1 MAFDSLQ
8 VPATII
14 NNDKLVSMAGNLM
27 AKEKADEE
35 RKQKLLTDE
44 VAKLDAT
51 KLRPADVKEWN
62 EVYKGITDLG
72 IQAMKNPDDIDL
84 QVKFKAAM
92 NGGRGFITDSLAA
105 KEEYDK
111 KFIDVKLDKDYDPQ
125 DQQRAATLYN
135 TPTSKLRTMQ
145 IDGFGKLD
153 KKDYLRQ
160 SLIGFDGQ
168 VKQEFGNITEENTP
182 RLYPEIRNKA
192 INYINGDILTD
203 EGRKA
208 FTQFTKNAG
217 LELRG
222 KDSVE
227 TEKLIKNALDSY
239 ADTMTASFMGR
250 KGSSVTMDETKDGN
264 QSGFDN
270 IQLGRMYK
278 RLEMINNLLSGD
290 KNAIDEFKLLLPKG
304 SDVKIDPYLG
314 ANKSGGFV
322 VNIPTDK
329 GIVNTSIEFGRG
341 GMSSL
346 RELNRLIELN
356 NTGYSKITTDDLE
369 LVAPQFGYKEP
380 SIKTLKNYDYT
391 RVNGGSPNP
400 NTVSPKVGT
409 KQSKPAVQP
418 EAEFDTVSLGNNL
431 LKGIKLPETGG
442 KKKISN
448 ESKVVSQTKPITIEE
463 INKNQDNLR
472 VDGSKKGN
480 GFLGALKRPDG
491 KVSTEI
497 SVGVNINGKETEIPT
512 LVPTLTK
519 EEVNY
524 LLTNDIKNPKSLFDT
539 PIGKSILNKSKEFA
553 KERIGR
559 GVSPFYQEGEE
570 KTPTTPPINK
580 TSVSKNDDIYTR
592 IKLHEN
598 VKDKV
603 YPDSEE
609 NPTIG
614 VGFNLTRLDADKRLK
629 SVGADPKLI
638 RSGKA
643 RLTANQIET
652 LYVQDLNSAKK
663 SAKKL
668 LSKTWDELPKDV
680 QEVLTEMAFNLGE
693 GGLSEFKNTL
703 GYIEDKRF
711 KLAAQSMLK
720 TKWARQVGSR
730 AKRLAKIIE
739 NA

>member
-135 TPTSKLRTMQ
+135 TPTSKLRTME
-145 IDGFGKLD
+145 IEGFGKLD

-160 SLIGFDGQ
+160 SLNGFDGQ

-182 RLYPEIRNKA
+182 RLYPQIRNKA

-250 KGSSVTMDETKDGN
+250 KGSSVTTDETKTEN
-264 QSGFDN
+264 QFGFN
-270 IQLGRMYK
+270 NLQLGRLYK
-278 RLEMINNLLSGD
+278 RLEMVNNILSND
-290 KNAIDEFKLLLPKG
+290 KLALDEFKELLAPGSNIKVTPNDKLVVSVPGAAPVTILFGKG
-304 SDVKIDPYLG
+304 
-314 ANKSGGFV
+314 
-322 VNIPTDK
+322 
-329 GIVNTSIEFGRG
+329 R
-341 GMSSL
+341 MSAL

-356 NTGYSKITTDDLE
+356 NTGYSKISTDDLE
-369 LVAPQFGYKEP
+369 LVAPKFGYKDP
-380 SIKTLKNYDYT
+380 VRPQVAYDIRKAANKT
-391 RVNGGSPNP
+391 
-400 NTVSPKVGT
+400 PK
-409 KQSKPAVQP
+409 
-418 EAEFDTVSLGNNL
+418 
-431 LKGIKLPETGG
+431 
-442 KKKISN
+442 
-448 ESKVVSQTKPITIEE
+448 QTT
-463 INKNQDNLR
+463 
-472 VDGSKKGN
+472 
-480 GFLGALKRPDG
+480 
-491 KVSTEI
+491 
-497 SVGVNINGKETEIPT
+497 
-512 LVPTLTK
+512 
-519 EEVNY
+519 
-524 LLTNDIKNPKSLFDT
+524 
-539 PIGKSILNKSKEFA
+539 KSKSGA
-553 KERIGR
+553 PGD
-559 GVSPFYQEGEE
+559 GEM
-570 KTPTTPPINK
+570 
-580 TSVSKNDDIYTR
+580 D
-592 IKLHEN
+592 
-598 VKDKV
+598 
-603 YPDSEE
+603 
-609 NPTIG
+609 
-614 VGFNLTRLDADKRLK
+614 
-629 SVGADPKLI
+629 
-638 RSGKA
+638 
-643 RLTANQIET
+643 
-652 LYVQDLNSAKK
+652 
-663 SAKKL
+663 
-668 LSKTWDELPKDV
+668 
-680 QEVLTEMAFNLGE
+680 
-693 GGLSEFKNTL
+693 
-703 GYIEDKRF
+703 
-711 KLAAQSMLK
+711 
-720 TKWARQVGSR
+720 
-730 AKRLAKIIE
+730 
-739 NA
+739 

>member
-1 MAFDSLQ
+1 MEFDSLQ

-27 AKEKADEE
+27 AKQKADEE

-160 SLIGFDGQ
+160 SLNGFDGQ

-182 RLYPEIRNKA
+182 RLYPQIRNKA

-250 KGSSVTMDETKDGN
+250 KGSSVTTDETKDKN
-264 QSGFDN
+264 QFGFDN

-278 RLEMINNLLSGD
+278 RLEMVNNILNGD
-290 KNAIDEFKLLLPKG
+290 KAAIDEFKLLLAPG
-304 SDVKIDPYLG
+304 SDLKIDPYKGLILKVPNADG
-314 ANKSGGFV
+314 NMFTTV
-322 VNIPTDK
+322 IP
-329 GIVNTSIEFGRG
+329 FGRG
-341 GMSSL
+341 KMSSL
-346 RELNRLIELN
+346 RELNRLIESN
-356 NTGYSKITTDDLE
+356 NTGYSKIATDDLE
-369 LVAPQFGYKEP
+369 LIAPQFNYKEP
-380 SIKTLKNYDYT
+380 SRVDVRDLTMAGMQGEYVKTPAK
-391 RVNGGSPNP
+391 RKA
-400 NTVSPKVGT
+400 VSP
-409 KQSKPAVQP
+409 
-418 EAEFDTVSLGNNL
+418 
-431 LKGIKLPETGG
+431 I
-442 KKKISN
+442 
-448 ESKVVSQTKPITIEE
+448 
-463 INKNQDNLR
+463 
-472 VDGSKKGN
+472 
-480 GFLGALKRPDG
+480 
-491 KVSTEI
+491 
-497 SVGVNINGKETEIPT
+497 
-512 LVPTLTK
+512 
-519 EEVNY
+519 
-524 LLTNDIKNPKSLFDT
+524 
-539 PIGKSILNKSKEFA
+539 
-553 KERIGR
+553 
-559 GVSPFYQEGEE
+559 
-570 KTPTTPPINK
+570 
-580 TSVSKNDDIYTR
+580 VSKN
-592 IKLHEN
+592 K
-598 VKDKV
+598 
-603 YPDSEE
+603 PDVNTSYSKKE
-609 NPTIG
+609 G
-614 VGFNLTRLDADKRLK
+614 TRLDWFR
-629 SVGADPKLI
+629 VG
-638 RSGKA
+638 G
-643 RLTANQIET
+643 Q
-652 LYVQDLNSAKK
+652 
-663 SAKKL
+663 
-668 LSKTWDELPKDV
+668 
-680 QEVLTEMAFNLGE
+680 
-693 GGLSEFKNTL
+693 
-703 GYIEDKRF
+703 
-711 KLAAQSMLK
+711 
-720 TKWARQVGSR
+720 
-730 AKRLAKIIE
+730 
-739 NA
+739 